1 MTPDELADRLDAAAD
16 NVGPA
21 IRRHMEH
28 VGTIGVAEIQRNAS
42 GRPGPNIV
50 NSEEPNYH
58 DSWKDVHQPIP
69 HGAMCTIGTTKVQG
83 PRLEFGFYDMTD
95 SLGRHFFQPPFP
107 HVQPALPV
115 IGATLREQMLS
126 AVEEVFE

>member
-21 IRRHMEH
+21 IRDHMRH
-28 VGTIGVAEIQRNAS
+28 VGTVGVAEIRRHAS
-42 GRPGPNIV
+42 GRPGPNVITGQ
-50 NSEEPNYH
+50 YRA
-58 DSWKDVHQPIP
+58 SWQDVHQPIP
-69 HGAMCTIGTTKVQG
+69 YGAQCTLGSNAPQAR
-83 PRLEFGFYDMTD
+83 RLEWGFYDMTD

-115 IGATLREQMLS
+115 IGATLREQMVA